1 MFCVRAGVV
10 PAARG
15 MTHKF
20 EEGSTMKKLLAGM
33 LVLSLGL
40 FTLGCGGGAEKKTEK
55 KPAAGG
61 ATTPAPTTPAPGG
74 EKK

>member
-1 MFCVRAGVV
+1 
-10 PAARG
+10 

-20 EEGSTMKKLLAGM
+20 EEGITMKKLLAGM

-40 FTLGCGGGAEKKTEK
+40 FTLGCGGGEKKVEK

-61 ATTPAPTTPAPGG
+61 GTPAPSAPSTPAPGG